1 MKQPDQ
7 WLTDIED
14 HESLLDDEERGFI
27 DLCQHQRTQNRLLTD
42 LELARLRDI
51 RSRIINQ
58 VDEESRELDFTTE
71 SAYVVS

>member
-1 MKQPDQ
+1 VKQPDQ
-7 WLTDIED
+7 WLADIED

-51 RSRIINQ
+51 HSRIINQ